1 MEITD
6 FWMIL
11 AFCLVPVVIA
21 VLATLQDES
30 VAMHG
35 GFHKKHL

>member
-1 MEITD
+1 MEIS
-6 FWMIL
+6 FWEIL
-11 AFCLVPVVIA
+11 VACLVPVVIA
-21 VLATLQDES
+21 VVATISDES